1 MKVNN
6 KILLSISAVLLL
18 YGAFYIFNSNTP
30 PTIKTVEAK
39 YLPTESLKD
48 LELEAELIVK
58 AMKVSEEN
66 KILVTESSS
75 DSNITYEDPLT
86 LSAFKIEKVYV
97 DETNSVKASDE
108 LVVEEF
114 AGYTKN
120 LLTGKKTLVIP
131 GEYTLATRDHS
142 YLLFLR
148 KSKSSPDNYIIFANH
163 FGKFTLDSTENSQ
176 ILSKFNQEESLIYQE
191 IEHEAFQKYQ

>member
-6 KILLSISAVLLL
+6 KILLFTSVVLLL
-18 YGAFYIFNSNTP
+18 YEAFYIINSNSP

-39 YLPTESLKD
+39 YLPTESLED
-48 LELEAELIVK
+48 LELESELIVK
-58 AMKVSEEN
+58 VMKVSEES
-66 KILVTESSS
+66 KILVTKSSS
-75 DSNITYEDPLT
+75 DSNSKYDDPLT
-86 LSAFKIEKVYV
+86 LSTFRIEKIYF
-97 DETNSVKASDE
+97 DETNIVKASDE

-120 LLTGKKTLVIP
+120 LFTGNKTLISP
-131 GEYTLATRDHS
+131 AEYTLAAKDHS

-163 FGKFTLDSTENSQ
+163 FGKFTPDPTENSQ
-176 ILSKFNQEESLIYQE
+176 ILSKFNQEEASIYQE
-191 IEHEAFQKYQ
+191 IAHEAFQKYQ

>member
-1 MKVNN
+1 
-6 KILLSISAVLLL
+6 
-18 YGAFYIFNSNTP
+18 
-30 PTIKTVEAK
+30 
-39 YLPTESLKD
+39 
-48 LELEAELIVK
+48 
-58 AMKVSEEN
+58 MKVSEEN

-75 DSNITYEDPLT
+75 DSNIKYEDPLT
-86 LSAFKIEKVYV
+86 LSTFKIENVYF

-114 AGYTKN
+114 AGYTRN
-120 LLTGKKTLVIP
+120 LLTGKKTLTIP
-131 GEYTLATRDHS
+131 SEYTLATKDHS

-176 ILSKFNQEESLIYQE
+176 ILSKFNQEDSSIYQK